1 VIKTVKEEPVKEI
14 SPTTCNVKT
23 VWKIFW
29 EKHVK
34 QMEVDNW
41 N

>member
-1 VIKTVKEEPVKEI
+1 MKEDPVKEI
-14 SPTTCNVKT
+14 RPTTCNVKT
-23 VWKIFW
+23 VRKIFW

-34 QMEVDNW
+34 QMEIDNW